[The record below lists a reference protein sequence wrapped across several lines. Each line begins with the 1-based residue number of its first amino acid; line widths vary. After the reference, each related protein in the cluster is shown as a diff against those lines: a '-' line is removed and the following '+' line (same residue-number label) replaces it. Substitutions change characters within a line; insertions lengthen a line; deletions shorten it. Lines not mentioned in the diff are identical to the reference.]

1 VYVPKNRGAIPK
13 ELSWDG
19 NPNSFDSYARKIHGH
34 LSCSNMGY
42 FLDPHLNKQYLLLGS
57 AYFDSIEFQQQFKLH
72 PDQPNSDNEYLF
84 GLLTQTTTHELPA
97 LVKWGPTRD
106 GLMVWNDWLA
116 KYLNSGSDVLKAQEL
131 ELAITNSSYK
141 GKTLRDIPRFLD
153 DFVTS
158 LSKLEAIQAKRRLQG
173 HPVQSFGDASKK
185 MYLFQ
190 SLKSAPGVFSSLIM
204 QLQRESQSNPHI
216 PFETVIEDIRQQA
229 ILQEYDKAP
238 PHRINMALEADEE
251 MTQEEFLSIY
261 NAMAMTSG
269 YSEAYKQLSN
279 PTLRAKLKIPNL

>member
-1 VYVPKNRGAIPK
+1 MYVPKNCGTIPK

-34 LSCSNMGY
+34 LFCSNMGY
-42 FLDPHLNKQYLLLGS
+42 FLDPHMNKQYLLLGS
-57 AYFDSIEFQQQFKLH
+57 DYFDTEEFHQRFKLH
-72 PDQPNSDNEYLF
+72 PDQPKSDNEYLF

-141 GKTLRDIPRFLD
+141 GKTLRDIPRFLH

-158 LSKLEAIQAKRRLQG
+158 LSKLEAIQAKC
-173 HPVQSFGDASKK
+173 
-185 MYLFQ
+185 
-190 SLKSAPGVFSSLIM
+190 
-204 QLQRESQSNPHI
+204 
-216 PFETVIEDIRQQA
+216 
-229 ILQEYDKAP
+229 
-238 PHRINMALEADEE
+238 
-251 MTQEEFLSIY
+251 
-261 NAMAMTSG
+261 
-269 YSEAYKQLSN
+269 
-279 PTLRAKLKIPNL
+279 